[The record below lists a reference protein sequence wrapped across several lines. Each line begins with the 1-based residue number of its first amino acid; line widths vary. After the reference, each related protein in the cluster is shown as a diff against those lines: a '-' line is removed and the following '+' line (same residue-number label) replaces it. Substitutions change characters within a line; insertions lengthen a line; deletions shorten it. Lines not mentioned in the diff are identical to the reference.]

1 MIAIYGMAAFIF
13 MSIYDFLPSKTQT
26 LYFFLY
32 TSFEYISLAF
42 LISLGIGNKKIKK
55 LILSLSICFFIFH
68 VYFGLT
74 SRGLDSISIGVETIL
89 LFVYIFLFFY
99 DHSKNNKTGFIYNH
113 PTFWLC
119 VGILLYLGG
128 SFFFNILANYMPKAE
143 AEFQNYWDYAS
154 IAELLKNL
162 FFAVAMLITSHQH
175 KTNSLNQSQVP
186 YLDMDMK

>member
-13 MSIYDFLPSKTQT
+13 LSIYDFVPSKTRN

-68 VYFGLT
+68 AYFGLR
-74 SRGLDSISIGVETIL
+74 SRGELDSISIGVETIL

-113 PTFWLC
+113 PTFWLS

-128 SFFFNILANYMPKAE
+128 SFFWTILFNYMSE
-143 AEFQNYWDYAS
+143 TELQNYWEYAS
-154 IAELLKNL
+154 VAELLKNL
-162 FFAVAMLITSHQH
+162 FFAVAMLIAPHQH
-175 KTNSLNQSQVP
+175 KLTSIHQSQVP
-186 YLDMDMK
+186 YLDIDIE